1 MLRRKIREM
10 RYQPKGDMGL
20 RENMFR
26 EVGLRHIGKLLG
38 LIQREVKIGNPGK
51 RGWKILEVKSLSI

>member
-1 MLRRKIREM
+1 MTKQRNQEPNLLWEMLPRKIREM

-20 RENMFR
+20 RENIFR

-38 LIQREVKIGNPGK
+38 LI
-51 RGWKILEVKSLSI
+51 